1 MKNSS
6 IMIQGT
12 GSHVGKSI
20 LVCALCR
27 ILKQDGYRVAPFK
40 AQNMAL
46 NSFVTKDGKEMGR
59 AQVAQAE
66 AAGIDPMIEMNPIL
80 LKPTGDCGSQVIVMG
95 KPVGNLT
102 AKEYYQKKS
111 EFMSII
117 KEAYDTLR
125 NQFDIIVIEGAGSPA
140 EINLKDGDLVN
151 MGMAEMASAPV
162 LLVTDIDRGGAF
174 AWIVGTLE
182 LLTSAERNRVKGV
195 VFNKFRGDKGIL
207 QPGLDMLES
216 RINKPVLGVI
226 PYIHDLGIDDE
237 DSVSLESNKKF
248 TQFRAEN
255 LPFSPP
261 HEGGEIGVVIKS
273 KSNTFD
279 IEQLHNNDIDITG
292 NGFIDI
298 VVIKLPRISNFTDFN
313 IFTHEKDVRIRF
325 VDKIRDIGNPNLIII
340 PGTKNT
346 IEDLMF
352 LGERNISEEIKNLS
366 THGTMIIGICG
377 GYQMLGRQIND
388 PYHVES
394 PKDSIQGLGLLNIV
408 TTFAREKLT
417 YQVKAHALEHEN
429 LFYVDGV
436 LTGYE
441 IHMGETTYNG
451 HNSVRPFARITERAG
466 KMVEI
471 LDGCVSADG
480 NVMGT
485 YIHGIFDNDAFRSRL
500 IDYLRFK
507 AGLKPTKRSTV
518 DFKSIKERRYNE
530 VADIVRGNM
539 NMTMVYSMLNLP

>member
-1 MKNSS
+1 MTNRS

-66 AAGIDPMIEMNPIL
+66 AAGIEPMIEMNPIL

-95 KPVGNLT
+95 KPVGNMT

-151 MGMAEMASAPV
+151 MGMAQMASAPV

-207 QPGLDMLES
+207 RPGLDMLES

-237 DSVSLESNKKF
+237 DSVSLESISVY
-248 TQFRAEN
+248 QF
-255 LPFSPP
+255 
-261 HEGGEIGVVIKS
+261 G
-273 KSNTFD
+273 
-279 IEQLHNNDIDITG
+279 
-292 NGFIDI
+292 
-298 VVIKLPRISNFTDFN
+298 
-313 IFTHEKDVRIRF
+313 
-325 VDKIRDIGNPNLIII
+325 
-340 PGTKNT
+340 
-346 IEDLMF
+346 
-352 LGERNISEEIKNLS
+352 
-366 THGTMIIGICG
+366 
-377 GYQMLGRQIND
+377 
-388 PYHVES
+388 
-394 PKDSIQGLGLLNIV
+394 
-408 TTFAREKLT
+408 
-417 YQVKAHALEHEN
+417 
-429 LFYVDGV
+429 
-436 LTGYE
+436 
-441 IHMGETTYNG
+441 
-451 HNSVRPFARITERAG
+451 
-466 KMVEI
+466 
-471 LDGCVSADG
+471 
-480 NVMGT
+480 
-485 YIHGIFDNDAFRSRL
+485 
-500 IDYLRFK
+500 LRFK
-507 AGLKPTKRSTV
+507 EGRGGDEIK
-518 DFKSIKERRYNE
+518 KSHLIFSLQPSY
-530 VADIVRGNM
+530 
-539 NMTMVYSMLNLP
+539 YSRFSILL